1 MNSSLQSWLTVPH
14 LVEKSITGLA
24 DADLDRRAGPHSSS
38 IRENVHHILESNL
51 IAVTIMLAA
60 LARDKVTYDW
70 SWVYP
75 NAAWMQRMNYTTAP
89 IAPALATLRALCKY
103 YAVLID
109 NIPDA
114 LSREVQLLDAPGAA
128 LYSKTVEGI
137 LEQEY
142 KHAEG
147 HLAEISAARSKLA
160 S

>member
-1 MNSSLQSWLTVPH
+1 MNSALQSWLTVPDI
-14 LVEKSITGLA
+14 VERSITGLSESQ
-24 DADLDRRAGPHSSS
+24 LDQRGGDHGTS

-60 LARDKVTYDW
+60 LARDNVTYDW

-75 NAAWMQRMNYTTAP
+75 NAAWMQRMNYSTAP
-89 IAPALATLRALCKY
+89 VAPALATLRALCSY
-103 YAVLID
+103 YAVLIE

-147 HLAEISAARSKLA
+147 HLSEIAEARSKRA